1 MVGKTVLFTT
11 TCVFQDTG
19 RENKGDGVTECYA
32 LFCFILGSFSV
43 TNAPNTL
50 ASLSKWKTIAIIF
63 LGKHFK
69 EDINSALHLNK
80 HTSIAIYRHS
90 VLFLTSLMTG

>member
-11 TCVFQDTG
+11 TCVFEDNG

-43 TNAPNTL
+43 TTAPNTL
-50 ASLSKWKTIAIIF
+50 ASLS
-63 LGKHFK
+63 
-69 EDINSALHLNK
+69 
-80 HTSIAIYRHS
+80 
-90 VLFLTSLMTG
+90 